1 VRAILRTERMRT
13 QYSTSTELVV
23 VTLSC
28 SSVLALV
35 LAVLMLL
42 LSLHIARR
50 AEVLRWEIDHWRLVP
65 RRPPE
70 GQFHT

>member
-50 AEVLRWEIDHWRLVP
+50 AEVLRWEIDNWRVVP
-65 RRPPE
+65 RRLPE